1 MRQAEASCQR
11 KGDVLA
17 GSIPQRSS
25 TPNSAKRRSPYQ
37 FFVYAP
43 GVFLVGSGTGY
54 WQDKTIHAERG
65 LSGGGGNGCT
75 TDAW

>member
-1 MRQAEASCQR
+1 MSLRAPSHNDHPHPIRQKEEA
-11 KGDVLA
+11 L
-17 GSIPQRSS
+17 
-25 TPNSAKRRSPYQ
+25 NQ